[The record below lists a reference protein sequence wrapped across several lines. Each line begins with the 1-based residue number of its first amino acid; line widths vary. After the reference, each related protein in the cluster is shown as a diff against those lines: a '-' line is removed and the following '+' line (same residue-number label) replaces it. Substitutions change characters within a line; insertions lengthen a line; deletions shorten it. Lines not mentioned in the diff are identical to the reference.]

1 MKTLS
6 QRLEITPLFCISRV
20 WLKLN
25 CLLIGNQWIS
35 CLLCFCLCVQGVSHW
50 TKTGCEGVQIDI
62 FRNNWRDDL
71 SKTSLQTGICYWFS
85 HGSFS
90 FVSPGWLYWI
100 NPTNLATG
108 LKARGILGN
117 PLGEYYRHISLAAH
131 LHASRLTH
139 WQTRTQLYFNS
150 VTFILRK
157 LFLYFEYY
165 WTVAQIENMRI
176 VYHCLTSQFWNL
188 AHVKNKPVIFRYI
201 VDMIHLHSPRAA
213 PSVNESHIPSL
224 PKNKPHLYEQWSHV
238 FSVKR

>member
-1 MKTLS
+1 MPKRCAFTQSVFLLKLS
-6 QRLEITPLFCISRV
+6 FLVLIVIINSRLCYLLKFWNVVLTSYVSAFGNNTPFLYFKSTV

-100 NPTNLATG
+100 NPTN
-108 LKARGILGN
+108 
-117 PLGEYYRHISLAAH
+117 
-131 LHASRLTH
+131 
-139 WQTRTQLYFNS
+139 
-150 VTFILRK
+150 
-157 LFLYFEYY
+157 
-165 WTVAQIENMRI
+165 
-176 VYHCLTSQFWNL
+176 
-188 AHVKNKPVIFRYI
+188 
-201 VDMIHLHSPRAA
+201 
-213 PSVNESHIPSL
+213 
-224 PKNKPHLYEQWSHV
+224 
-238 FSVKR
+238 

>member
-1 MKTLS
+1 MPKRCAFAQSVFLQKLSFLVLIVIINSRFCYTDENCEMLYWLVMS

-100 NPTNLATG
+100 NPTN
-108 LKARGILGN
+108 
-117 PLGEYYRHISLAAH
+117 Y
-131 LHASRLTH
+131 
-139 WQTRTQLYFNS
+139 
-150 VTFILRK
+150 
-157 LFLYFEYY
+157 
-165 WTVAQIENMRI
+165 
-176 VYHCLTSQFWNL
+176 
-188 AHVKNKPVIFRYI
+188 
-201 VDMIHLHSPRAA
+201 
-213 PSVNESHIPSL
+213 
-224 PKNKPHLYEQWSHV
+224 
-238 FSVKR
+238 